1 MSLRRV
7 VITGIGLVSPVGSQL
22 NKAWDNIKNGVSGIK
37 KIDRFDVSQYPSQI
51 GGQVQGFDREQY
63 LTAKEARRLDEFV
76 HYGVAAG
83 IDAIKDSG
91 LEFDDELGER
101 SGAFIGS
108 GIGGLEFIEKNKSIV
123 VKNEGSPRR
132 ISPFFI
138 PGSIINMI
146 SGELSIRYNLKGPNL
161 SVVTACTTST
171 HSIGLAARSI
181 QHNEADVMLAGGA
194 EMAMT
199 ELGMGG
205 FCAMKALS
213 TRNDNPEAA
222 SRPWDAE
229 RDGFVLGNGAAVV
242 LLEELEQAKARGAT
256 IYAEV
261 VGFGMSGDAH
271 HITAPPEDGNGA
283 RRCMQ
288 AALRDAD
295 LNPEQIDYI
304 NAHGTSTPVGDVA
317 ETDAVKAAFGDHAKS
332 IAVSSTKSMTGH
344 LLGAA
349 GGIEAIFCALAL
361 RDQIAPPTINYENPD
376 PRCDLDYI
384 PNQARDLSMQYA
396 MSNSFGFGGT
406 NGTLILKR
414 FT

>member
-1 MSLRRV
+1 VSLRRV
-7 VITGIGLVSPVGSQL
+7 VITGIGIISPVGSQL
-22 NKAWDNIKNGVSGIK
+22 DVAWKNIKNGVSGIK
-37 KIDRFDVSQYPSQI
+37 LIDRFDISQYPSKI
-51 GGQVQGFDREQY
+51 GGEVAGFDAEQY
-63 LTAKEARRLDEFV
+63 INKKEARRLAEFV

-83 IDAIKDSG
+83 VDAIKDSG
-91 LEFDDELGER
+91 LEFTDGLAER
-101 SGAFIGS
+101 SGAFVGS
-108 GIGGLEFIEKNKSIV
+108 GIGGLDFIEKNKSIV
-123 VKNEGSPRR
+123 IKNDGSPRR

-181 QHNEADVMLAGGA
+181 QHDETDVMIAGGA

-205 FCAMKALS
+205 FASMKALS
-213 TRNDNPEAA
+213 TNNDNPEAA

-229 RDGFVLGNGAAVV
+229 RDGFVLGNGAAVMV
-242 LLEELEQAKARGAT
+242 LEELEHAKARGAN

-261 VGFGMSGDAH
+261 VGFGMSADAH
-271 HITAPPEDGNGA
+271 HITAPPSDGNGA

-288 AALRDAD
+288 AALRDAK
-295 LNPEQIDYI
+295 LNPEQIDYV
-304 NAHGTSTPVGDVA
+304 NAHGTSTPVGDKA
-317 ETDAVKAAFGDHAKS
+317 ETDAVKAAFGEHAYKL
-332 IAVSSTKSMTGH
+332 AVSSTKSMTGH

-349 GGIEAIFCALAL
+349 GGVEAIFSALAL
-361 RDQIAPPTINYENPD
+361 RDQVAPPTINYENPD
-376 PRCDLDYI
+376 PACDLDFI
-384 PNQARDLSMQYA
+384 PNKARDMKLEYA

-406 NGTLILKR
+406 NGTLIFKR
-414 FT
+414 YS

>member
-7 VITGIGLVSPVGSQL
+7 VITGMGIVSPVGSDL
-22 NKAWDNIKNGVSGIK
+22 DTAWNNIKNGVSGITNVS
-37 KIDRFDVSQYPSQI
+37 RFDVSQYASQI
-51 GGQVQGFDREQY
+51 GGEVKDFDSTNY
-63 LTAKEARRLDEFV
+63 LVAKEARRLDEFV
-76 HYGVAAG
+76 HYGIAAG

-91 LEFDDELGER
+91 IEFNDALSER
-101 SGAFIGS
+101 AGAFVGS

-123 VKNEGSPRR
+123 VKNDGSPRR

-161 SVVTACTTST
+161 AVVTACTTAT

-205 FCAMKALS
+205 FAAMRALS
-213 TRNDNPEAA
+213 TRNDDPQAA

-229 RDGFVLGNGAAVV
+229 RDGFVLGNGAAV
-242 LLEELEQAKARGAT
+242 LMLEELEHAQQRGAK

-261 VGFGMSGDAH
+261 VGFGMSADAH

-288 AALRDAD
+288 AAMRDAQI
-295 LNPEQIDYI
+295 NPDQIQYV

-317 ETDAVKAAFGDHAKS
+317 ETDAVKAAFGEYAK
-332 IAVSSTKSMTGH
+332 
-344 LLGAA
+344 
-349 GGIEAIFCALAL
+349 
-361 RDQIAPPTINYENPD
+361 
-376 PRCDLDYI
+376 
-384 PNQARDLSMQYA
+384 LS
-396 MSNSFGFGGT
+396 
-406 NGTLILKR
+406 LIHI
-414 FT
+414 